1 MANGNNTMKKPII
14 SVSGLRGVIGES
26 LSPIGAM
33 EYVVA
38 FASTLSD
45 GPVVVT
51 RDGRSSGP
59 MLAEAIQAALNAMG
73 HDVLYGDVAAT
84 PTTGVLVRQLNAA
97 GGIQI
102 SASHNPPEYNGIKLF
117 GPDGRVVGAATGQA
131 VMDAMRQ
138 EPAWVNYQKV
148 GERTR
153 IEDTT
158 ADHRNLVFKTVDV
171 DLIRKRNYTVV
182 LDSNHGAGS
191 VMGRSVLT
199 DLNTQLTLLGGSPD
213 GQFEHPPEPT
223 ASNLEGV
230 ATQAKSLQADVVF
243 CQDPDADRLAI
254 IDENGNYIG
263 EEYTLALTLKRR
275 LMQQTGD
282 CVINCATSRMSI
294 DIAESFG
301 CKCHLSA
308 VGEANVCDVM
318 HSVNAVYGGE
328 GNGGPIDPLVGYVRD
343 SFVAMTQVLELMAL
357 TEKSVSQLVSELPK
371 YSIQKAKATVDRDKL
386 PQVYEALQ
394 AKFSDAQVSDLD
406 GMRFDWHD
414 RWLLVRPSNTEPIV
428 RAICEASSE
437 EASSELVKVAQE
449 VISQV

>member
-1 MANGNNTMKKPII
+1 MKKPII

-138 EPAWVNYQKV
+138 EPAWVNYQQV

-158 ADHRNLVFKTVDV
+158 ADHRDLVFKTVDV

-230 ATQAKSLQADVVF
+230 ATQAKSLHADVVF

-263 EEYTLALTLKRR
+263 EEYT
-275 LMQQTGD
+275 G
-282 CVINCATSRMSI
+282 
-294 DIAESFG
+294 
-301 CKCHLSA
+301 H
-308 VGEANVCDVM
+308 
-318 HSVNAVYGGE
+318 
-328 GNGGPIDPLVGYVRD
+328 
-343 SFVAMTQVLELMAL
+343 
-357 TEKSVSQLVSELPK
+357 
-371 YSIQKAKATVDRDKL
+371 
-386 PQVYEALQ
+386 
-394 AKFSDAQVSDLD
+394 
-406 GMRFDWHD
+406 
-414 RWLLVRPSNTEPIV
+414 LLVE
-428 RAICEASSE
+428 
-437 EASSELVKVAQE
+437 
-449 VISQV
+449 